1 MAQSDI
7 QHQQGDEQVSA
18 RQNENVPAPGDLR
31 AELRRV
37 RRAMMECMKAGKNK
51 EVAVYSAMQ
60 SILQSAIERAEYI
73 IP

>member
-1 MAQSDI
+1 
-7 QHQQGDEQVSA
+7 
-18 RQNENVPAPGDLR
+18 
-31 AELRRV
+31 
-37 RRAMMECMKAGKNK
+37 MECMKAGKNK